1 MKNLYKKGVSLIAV
15 LLFML
20 VATIAA
26 TATFKWLSSEGLSSG
41 SRMMQKEAYQ
51 SAVAGLE
58 NTRTWMTYHAND
70 VGSLIKQY
78 KDGENTPIKINSQ
91 LRELTRA
98 GQNYDVWLVGVNTE
112 ESTYKLKF
120 LSSGRARNGSVHSE
134 VGIFNVDGLYQVNIP
149 SRKVSATVDFEEAF
163 FGDLATA
170 GDINVNSAIISQT
183 PATKNAGGQALNTI
197 NVSDYLILDGNFYV
211 NSEAN
216 IKDLYITGDLGLCK
230 DLNVSNNLYV
240 RGVMYAPMPG
250 GITVNGSAY
259 LNGGVNL
266 NKKSPLAEKN
276 GGCSGTLGANINITG
291 NTTMNGPLVYWD
303 NNTSWT
309 FHMYSSLVLNSYIDF
324 PDKYGASVDRV
335 IVDHNVYIGE
345 SSNGTG
351 HIGSDKTGTDTYYDW
366 SRGYAANPT
375 DYEFSYSD
383 GYNYFGKTAFGS
395 STNDKLYLNNFT
407 PKRYRNGNASDTIHL
422 NPWCSNQYNKN
433 KCSDFTAYCNQGST
447 ENFVTYNT
455 GYNCYVTPD
464 RKGWVGGKGTLLTTP
479 PSAADLELWGADPM
493 TDYGDKLAK
502 KNACGNVKEPIQ
514 FNKSILNSS
523 FIHTKDKPL
532 DCDTKIF
539 ESWQSSWG
547 SLVNSCYN
555 IAKSKKQ
562 LYNDEWLIV
571 ETANIDMMSSMSAA
585 ITNKVIWIHDPGSHF
600 VYSLPPTSGDG
611 QVFLYLPN
619 GVSQKNM
626 AISSGKNY
634 NYFIYSEGDVAD
646 FQMGT
651 QLSGT
656 IFMANCSRMNTNTS
670 NAKLSASTDGTTI
683 INDVASAAI
692 ICNNDGTN
700 SCSAASSSTGEG
712 GEESTTMEISWGA
725 VDSYHIANAP
735 QLSVSLES
743 QYKAN
748 ETAPATTESTDIEV
762 DFIVVPR
769 VIHMARDPYGELSDY
784 YSVLPLNGLNFNRS
798 NGTVSCSGSIPTS
811 GALYNRKASNP
822 TPLTDT
828 YYTCSYTYNSKTVPF
843 YVVVEGENGNAPT
856 IAFKESSA
864 GMGATDNHDVTVLV
878 PPHEGTIALNFTKP
892 ADMDKWNF
900 ASASNVACS
909 ENKCTLNLDA
919 SSAPTTEVNL
929 FSVTTS
935 GASNGTAMFQL
946 LSGEGYVIG
955 TPSTMV
961 LSVSSNVTVSR
972 INVSESDRDAFCTS
986 NPTLCPQNKSAWP
999 DCPISSTSWVYAVG
1013 NNCTER
1019 TANMLWDCGIAND
1032 VSLQVSEDVPNWCVP
1047 IVPSYTHP
1055 APLEANRTYE
1065 LPAEI
1070 KAKPMKFLFGF
1081 SGSDISGKTIK
1092 ASIAT
1097 RSADMSCTYG
1107 SSISTTSSYCEL
1119 EVFKGENVELSF
1131 PDGRPDNFNYWKCL
1145 GDNCAIL
1152 GPQSGDTYSI
1162 VISEDNQK
1170 VLAYFDETDK
1180 HCFFD
1185 EFKLSSPS
1193 CSEGTSN
1200 YCFSTSTSGTKKW
1213 YINNEAD
1220 LSKIDYNDGYVS
1232 AKMNK
1237 NDKNGITVMSTAV
1250 AGLIGNLRAQ
1260 FQVPRITTSTAVIPE
1275 TIQKSGFI
1283 LRSNTILGNDYLLL
1297 SFYADNAGLLTAN
1310 LCSKNGTCKTTTFS
1324 GAYID
1329 DRNTVV
1335 TLTANLNTEGISL
1348 SALIGGFSSTSY
1360 SASIDFETE
1369 FSAYQNQG
1377 EYVGFRLADP
1387 NFKLFDIGW
1396 KSDDYGSECWD
1407 TYPTI
1412 NCSFKVAYLG
1422 GIVPLKEE
1430 VEPWVGLSSWFD
1442 ARGCSPKYYYKGED
1456 ACGGNNSSYTGCAN
1470 NYIFDVKG
1478 KHGYTN
1484 GTVEYMTARAGVSGN
1499 ECFSSLSSEDAAL
1512 AEAEWAHC
1520 GTFWVGEME
1529 ECQNGIEF
1537 SRNGYYDGNAL
1548 FTPPAPHETENLR
1561 LSTLKIELENTG
1573 NASVEI
1579 YLLSKLDDG
1588 STTESKSFETTAD
1601 GVATIDIAAISDADN
1616 FDPENV
1622 SGVVVKTEI
1631 GSIVTIK
1638 DVYTICPNEASVS
1651 CGNLAYNASSHKWEF
1666 SLDVTNYSRLAN
1678 LKIWK
1683 LVGEDVDDEP
1693 SGIVT
1698 DECTGNHSDEGT
1710 GTCYPIVKSGEKVAS
1725 YKSFG
1730 TNASFEV
1737 EDLPYKSPDTYVI
1750 AAQLTTDAGEVKGC
1764 KTNSVTIEPISRECS
1779 IDQSSVKQSA
1789 GIPQFHY
1796 SVSGCPSTTGCSY
1809 KIALLTE
1816 DGMRIGDKDI
1826 VNVTNSEGG
1835 NGATGGSEANVTTPL
1850 NEGKYKFRLES
1861 TDENLPF
1868 NPCEQSFDVETGVPA
1883 TGTCSIDENK
1893 NTLSINVTGANN
1905 ADDIPVTIIYND
1917 AIGNVIGTYTVD
1929 IDGSLTDEINLKEKL
1944 SAGDY
1949 TIAMVINGANIPCGS
1964 YERIADLSL
1973 SCPNTELVAPT
1984 ATFAPTV
1991 TGCEKGDCSWSI
2003 SDGTTSNAATVSYS
2017 SGNISIANANPGTR
2031 YTITVTRGSD
2041 DDPKTCTVNFKS
2053 ESNINATCTFDKSDY
2068 EWYESLSKV
2077 KITNP
2082 NSKDYNGMAYRFTW
2096 KAPGATAESQL
2107 ASGNLG
2113 TNDNSIREIST
2124 SHLAQPGSYYVYL
2137 DGGSK
2142 PACTMTLASGSGL
2155 PTMRATNCTASS
2167 TSIPTSGTTKISA
2180 TLTKCNG
2187 TSNCTWYIKKNGGST
2202 PVKSG
2207 SYGDKVDQAE
2217 VSGPGTYTIHLLSA
2231 DADASCTVEVT
2242 KASPANN
2249 CKFGST
2255 SRNYGEDV
2263 QFQAKVTATS
2273 GTTYEIID
2281 PNGNTVVSNSFTQNY
2296 NNQDWNYTFHAKVS
2310 GSYTLKIGGE
2320 EACSNAS
2327 MTVSPAYLNNCK
2339 FDPTSVPEGNSSSFK
2354 FKINNCKN
2362 NECSFSLK
2370 KDGYV
2375 VSGDAYTKSSQPEG
2389 DYSLSSLTEAGN
2401 YVLWLNGEE
2410 TDCSATLTVA
2420 AGGTLSCSFPSEAF
2434 AGDEGKIHIVS
2445 SRASGKYDAYI
2456 DGSIARDPWN
2466 NAKENFDI
2474 SENGTVDVSFKIPSV
2489 GTHTWKITPHGSS
2502 TSLCD
2507 GSFNSTSDLKADCW
2521 FIYNN
2526 GGDTVRG
2533 TVAPETQLQF
2543 CIGPAIAKKEVSISG
2558 KKKGG
2563 DLSEKRWTETSQ
2575 NSCVYFEAPSSS
2587 GSYPFSATYNSN
2599 EVCNTSQTLVVQA
2612 PPSVTSCSVSATS
2625 LTSTETATFSASVA
2639 NVTSWSLKQD
2649 GTEIKHGGSTTSISE
2664 TITGFGEYK
2673 LYLNGE
2679 TTAKCTKTISEKT
2692 AGGEVTSIG
2701 TLTSFDERI
2710 TAKNGECFKINI
2722 NSGSNGKLRCGHVW
2736 QNGSCSIKVTY
2747 GGNSTT
2753 MTDSYCNND
2762 NGNPLSIGVMN
2773 SLDPDAVACVEI
2785 TGASDTQCRVTNW

>member
-58 NTRTWMTYHAND
+58 NARTWMTYHAND

-78 KDGENTPIKINSQ
+78 KDENRNSSGDGIKIKLNNQ
-91 LRELTRA
+91 LRSLTRN
-98 GQNYDVWLVGVNTE
+98 GQNYDVWLAGVNTE
-112 ESTYKLKF
+112 ESTYKLKII
-120 LSSGRARNGSVHSE
+120 STGKARNGSVHSE
-134 VGIFNVDGLYQVNIP
+134 VGIFNVDGLYQVEIP
-149 SRKVSATVDFEEAF
+149 RERVTATVDFEEAF
-163 FGDLATA
+163 FGNLATA
-170 GDINVNSAIISQT
+170 GDIYVNSAIITQT
-183 PATKNAGGQALNTI
+183 PDVKNAGGQALNYMGIT
-197 NVSDYLILDGNFYV
+197 DYLILDGNFYV
-211 NSEAN
+211 NASATM
-216 IKDLYITGDLGLCK
+216 KDVYITGHFGFCADFTATG
-230 DLNVSNNLYV
+230 NLYV
-240 RGVMYAPMPG
+240 GGDLYPG
-250 GITVNGSAY
+250 AGSSTATINGSAY
-259 LNGGVNL
+259 VNGSVKLNSTYNL
-266 NKKSPLAEKN
+266 TSST
-276 GGCSGTLGANINITG
+276 GGCSSTTTGSIAIGTNATI
-291 NTTMNGPLVYWD
+291 NGPIEYYD
-303 NNTSWT
+303 RNGG
-309 FHMYSSLVLNSYIDF
+309 SSFTVNGNLVLNSYIDF
-324 PDKYGASVDRV
+324 PDNYPTSLEYISVG
-335 IVDHNVYIGE
+335 HNAYIKE
-345 SSNGTG
+345 KSN
-351 HIGSDKTGTDTYYDW
+351 KTGKIGTSVSEVGDYSVTFNHYSGYD
-366 SRGYAANPT
+366 YVH
-375 DYEFSYSD
+375 
-383 GYNYFGKTAFGS
+383 KTQFGS
-395 STNDKLYLNNFT
+395 NINDQFYMNGVLYT
-407 PKRYRNGNASDTIHL
+407 YGN
-422 NPWCSNQYNKN
+422 
-433 KCSDFTAYCNQGST
+433 GST
-447 ENFVTYNT
+447 QYPYYKCESCARHYCKNSY
-455 GYNCYVTPD
+455 GLNCAVLED
-464 RKGWVGGKGTLLTTP
+464 NDIWVGFRGNYLTTP
-479 PSAADLELWGADPM
+479 PSAATLEAWGADPM
-493 TDYGDKLAK
+493 ESYAEKVNTRDPNCSNEI
-502 KNACGNVKEPIQ
+502 KNPIQ
-514 FNKSILNSS
+514 FNRDVLKSSLIHSS
-523 FIHTKDKPL
+523 SNLMGCDAGIFNTEWAANDWVTKVNT
-532 DCDTKIF
+532 CYTIA
-539 ESWQSSWG
+539 QSR
-547 SLVNSCYN
+547 
-555 IAKSKKQ
+555 KE
-562 LYNDEWLIV
+562 LYNDEFLIIQTPDKMSMNGGIS
-571 ETANIDMMSSMSAA
+571 TAFTHKI
-585 ITNKVIWIHDPGSHF
+585 IWINPASNYHM
-600 VYSLPPTSGDG
+600 YSLPPTAEGG
-611 QVFLYLPN
+611 QVFLYLPYGN
-619 GVSQKNM
+619 STNQGGIVTGT
-626 AISSGKNY
+626 AGNY
-634 NYFIYSEGDVAD
+634 DYFIFSDGDIAD
-646 FQMGT
+646 FQMKT
-651 QLSGT
+651 QIRGSLVMG
-656 IFMANCSRMNTNTS
+656 NCSKLNTNTN
-670 NAKLSASTDGTTI
+670 NASLNISTDGSTI
-683 INDVASAAI
+683 INDMASAAI

-700 SCSAASSSTGEG
+700 KCSSGSGTGTSTETTSSTVTY
-712 GEESTTMEISWGA
+712 SDTDA
-725 VDSYHIANAP
+725 FYVANAP
-735 QLSVSLES
+735 QLSVTLES

-748 ETAPATTESTDIEV
+748 ESEGTAASTSTDIQAG
-762 DFIVVPR
+762 FIVLPR
-769 VIHMARDPYGELSDY
+769 IIYMTTDPYGELSDY
-784 YSVLPLNGLNFNRS
+784 YSVLPLNGLNYNKS

-811 GALYNRKASNP
+811 GPLYNRESSNP
-822 TPLTDT
+822 TPLSDK
-828 YYTCSYTYNSKTVPF
+828 YYTCSYTYGDKTVPF
-843 YVVVEGENGNAPT
+843 YIIAEGQSGNAPV
-856 IAFKESSA
+856 ISFKESSA
-864 GMGATDNHDVTVLV
+864 EMGATDNHDVVVLV
-878 PPHEGTIALNFTKP
+878 PPHDATITLNFTKP
-892 ADMDKWNF
+892 SDIDKWTF
-900 ASASNVACS
+900 TKESGIS
-909 ENKCTLNLDA
+909 CTGNQCTMNIGADA
-919 SSAPTTEVNL
+919 GSEVNL
-929 FSVTTS
+929 FRVTTT

-1162 VISEDNQK
+1162 VISENNQK

-1193 CSEGTSN
+1193 CGEGTSN

-1220 LSKIDYNDGYVS
+1220 LSKINYNDGYVS

-1297 SFYADNAGLLTAN
+1297 SFYADNVGLLTAN

-1456 ACGGNNSSYTGCAN
+1456 ACNGNNSGYTNCAN
-1470 NYIFDVKG
+1470 NYIFDAKG

-1512 AEAEWAHC
+1512 AEAERAHC

-1529 ECQNGIEF
+1529 ECQNGIVF

-1579 YLLSKLDDG
+1579 YLLSKLDE
-1588 STTESKSFETTAD
+1588 STAESKSFETTAN
-1601 GVATIDIAAISDADN
+1601 GIAIIDIAAISDADN

-1816 DGMRIGDKDI
+1816 EGTEIVIDDI

-1850 NEGKYKFRLES
+1850 NEGKYKFHLKS

-1868 NPCEQSFDVETGVPA
+1868 NPCEQTFEVEQGIPA
-1883 TGTCSIDENK
+1883 TGTCSIDK
-1893 NTLSINVTGANN
+1893 NTLSISVTGANN
-1905 ADDIPVTIIYND
+1905 VDDIPVTIIYND
-1917 AIGNVIGTYTVD
+1917 NIGNVIGTYTVD
-1929 IDGSLTDEINLKEKL
+1929 IDESLTDDINLKNAL
-1944 SAGDY
+1944 TAGTY
-1949 TIAMVINGANIPCGS
+1949 TIAMVINGTNVTCGS

-1991 TGCEKGDCSWSI
+1991 MTGCEKGDCSWSI

-2017 SGNISIANANPGTR
+2017 SGDISIANANPGTQ

-2053 ESNINATCTFDKSDY
+2053 ESNINATCTFDKSNY

-2155 PTMRATNCTASS
+2155 PTMRATNCKASS

-2242 KASPANN
+2242 KASPASG
-2249 CKFGST
+2249 CKLSDA
-2255 SRNYGEDV
+2255 SRNYGDGV

-2281 PNGNTVVSNSFTQNY
+2281 PNGNTVVSNSFTQDY
-2296 NNQDWNYTFHAKVS
+2296 NNQDWNYSFHAKVS

-2339 FDPTSVPEGNSSSFK
+2339 FDPTNVPEGNSSSFK

-2375 VSGDAYTKSSQPEG
+2375 VSGEAYTKTNQPEG

-2410 TDCSATLTVA
+2410 TDCAATLTVT

-2434 AGDEGKIHIVS
+2434 AGDEGKIHVVS

-2456 DGSIARDPWN
+2456 DGSIARDPWDH
-2466 NAKENFDI
+2466 AKENFDI
-2474 SENGTVDVSFKIPSV
+2474 SENGSVDVSFKIPSV

-2507 GSFNSTSDLKADCW
+2507 GSFNSSSDLKADCW
-2521 FIYNN
+2521 FELNN
-2526 GGDTVRG
+2526 NERSILSGSVTPG
-2533 TVAPETQLQF
+2533 TQLYF
-2543 CIGPAIAKKEVSISG
+2543 CMGSPNAHNKK
-2558 KKKGG
+2558 
-2563 DLSEKRWTETSQ
+2563 TSLTGTNKNGSFTNNDFYT
-2575 NSCVYFEAPSSS
+2575 NSSSKNCQYFEAP
-2587 GSYPFSATYNSN
+2587 FSVGNYTFSVKYNSS
-2599 EVCNTSQTLVVQA
+2599 EVCRTSQTLGVQMPTNSPVTMSTNTETIIPA
-2612 PPSVTSCSVSATS
+2612 GETSVSIGSSFTRFECNNNGSSMSGWSVKCGSNTITTCNNCSEWWFSFSCS
-2625 LTSTETATFSASVA
+2625 ASPM
-2639 NVTSWSLKQD
+2639 
-2649 GTEIKHGGSTTSISE
+2649 II
-2664 TITGFGEYK
+2664 TIPSS
-2673 LYLNGE
+2673 
-2679 TTAKCTKTISEKT
+2679 AKCK
-2692 AGGEVTSIG
+2692 A
-2701 TLTSFDERI
+2701 
-2710 TAKNGECFKINI
+2710 N
-2722 NSGSNGKLRCGHVW
+2722 
-2736 QNGSCSIKVTY
+2736 
-2747 GGNSTT
+2747 
-2753 MTDSYCNND
+2753 
-2762 NGNPLSIGVMN
+2762 
-2773 SLDPDAVACVEI
+2773 
-2785 TGASDTQCRVTNW
+2785 